1 MDVERIGIIFK
12 GGDMKNKKV
21 LLAGMMILMG
31 LVGSVPLRAQK
42 FNYTIEDKIAKWYI
56 PDVRSDDV
64 WIALIK
70 ALETMHW
77 KVMKMTDDGS
87 MIHAMANLPNENDP
101 MKKPRAIVRV
111 EGDYTKILVTGTW
124 YIGQIDSE
132 GRIKFP
138 IGHKYPLEKD
148 GPVRK
153 FWKELFERMAG
164 YLL

>member
-1 MDVERIGIIFK
+1 MNMKKILLIGAMFLV
-12 GGDMKNKKV
+12 M
-21 LLAGMMILMG
+21 LAR
-31 LVGSVPLRAQK
+31 SVPLGAQT
-42 FNYTIEDKIAKWYI
+42 FNYTIEDKVAKWYI
-56 PDVRSDDV
+56 QDVRPDEV
-64 WIALIK
+64 WAALIK

-138 IGHKYPLEKD
+138 IGYKYPLEKD

>member
-1 MDVERIGIIFK
+1 
-12 GGDMKNKKV
+12 MKNKKV
-21 LLAGMMILMG
+21 LLPGMMILMA
-31 LVGSVPLRAQK
+31 LVGSIPLRAQK

-77 KVMKMTDDGS
+77 KVMKKTDDGS
-87 MIHAMANLPNENDP
+87 MIYAMANLPNEKDP
-101 MKKPRAIVRV
+101 MKKPRVIVGV
-111 EGDYTKILVTGTW
+111 SGDYPNILVAGTW
-124 YIGQIDSE
+124 YIGQIDNK
-132 GRIKFP
+132 GQIKFP
-138 IGHKYPLEKD
+138 IGYEYPLEEG

-153 FWKELFERMAG
+153 FWKDFFGIMAG